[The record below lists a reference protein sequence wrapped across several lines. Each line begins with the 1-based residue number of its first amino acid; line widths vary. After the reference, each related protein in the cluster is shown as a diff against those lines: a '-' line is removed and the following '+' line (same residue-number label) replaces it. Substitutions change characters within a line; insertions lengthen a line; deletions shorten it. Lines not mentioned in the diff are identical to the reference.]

1 MRSIQRMM
9 NLVEK
14 GGRILPFGKLRHAGN
29 WARLMRYWHQGG
41 EENIKNMLT
50 LGAMEYLGFDLP
62 KPPPPRVYPDYGVF
76 DPLSGQSYSDLAA
89 YRSAVPVDPEKPVV
103 GLLFYGGMH
112 FSQSL
117 VPAREFA
124 RQLKHTGF
132 NLIPVFATA
141 GYNLQAIQ
149 ACFFSENKPMVD
161 AVVYFQWFQMATFI
175 DSTEPDTIR
184 LLKNSMPPFSR
195 PVPCS
200 AVKLKNG
207 RKATRDYLPLKL

>member
-89 YRSAVPVDPEKPVV
+89 YRSAVPVDPENRWWVFCSMAACIFPRAW
-103 GLLFYGGMH
+103 YR
-112 FSQSL
+112 
-117 VPAREFA
+117 PE
-124 RQLKHTGF
+124 
-132 NLIPVFATA
+132 NLP
-141 GYNLQAIQ
+141 GSSSIQ
-149 ACFFSENKPMVD
+149 G
-161 AVVYFQWFQMATFI
+161 
-175 DSTEPDTIR
+175 ST
-184 LLKNSMPPFSR
+184 
-195 PVPCS
+195 
-200 AVKLKNG
+200 
-207 RKATRDYLPLKL
+207 